1 MNITRWLQNRTKKSY
16 RAHVE
21 TAFYTTRLRKRY
33 QNALF
38 CGRYRGA
45 SFLMKI
51 NSKNVKFPLLKRFS
65 TKRSFYHF
73 YIPPRT
79 RRLKIVL
86 FFVRTTHSQAN
97 HCITTKALAL
107 RHFANTSMYRLIGRN
122 TSLDKGTQCG
132 VDGGRKGADQNGLEF
147 MASGPEPTGIGNE
160 HFGPELAASGL
171 ERSVT

>member
-33 QNALF
+33 QNAL
-38 CGRYRGA
+38 CCSRYRGA
-45 SFLMKI
+45 SFLMNI

-79 RRLKIVL
+79 SRLKIVP

-107 RHFANTSMYRLIGRN
+107 KHFANTSIYRLIGRK
-122 TSLDKGTQCG
+122 TSLDKGLNAELTA
-132 VDGGRKGADQNGLEF
+132 GGRMQTKTEWNSWRAGR
-147 MASGPEPTGIGNE
+147 SR
-160 HFGPELAASGL
+160 PELAASTSG
-171 ERSVT
+171 RNWRRADWSVA

>member
-65 TKRSFYHF
+65 TKRSFYHV

-122 TSLDKGTQCG
+122 TSLDKKLNAELTA
-132 VDGGRKGADQNGLEF
+132 GGRVRTKTDWNSWRAGR
-147 MASGPEPTGIGNE
+147 SR
-160 HFGPELAASGL
+160 PELATSTSDRNWRRADW
-171 ERSVT
+171 SVA